1 MLSERARSSATGSD
15 ESTPPPPPPP
25 LITLTIINVHASHVA
40 DTRLYLRR
48 ETEAAEA
55 AGATIVVKV
64 RSQATKVYRKL

>member
-1 MLSERARSSATGSD
+1 MLSERAHSSATGSD
-15 ESTPPPPPPP
+15 ESTPPPPPP

-64 RSQATKVYRKL
+64 RSQATKVCRKL

>member
-15 ESTPPPPPPP
+15 ESTPPPP

-64 RSQATKVYRKL
+64 RSQATKVCRKL

>member
-15 ESTPPPPPPP
+15 ESTPPPPP

-64 RSQATKVYRKL
+64 RSQATKVCRKL

>member
-15 ESTPPPPPPP
+15 ESTPPPPPP

-64 RSQATKVYRKL
+64 RSQATKVCRKL